1 MILTPIDD
9 LIHIRDDKE
18 KRMVGMA
25 DPQKG
30 PLGTLVI
37 KRGTSVCEVDIGEL
51 LAAMGKQVVAKA

>member
-1 MILTPIDD
+1 MILTPADN

-25 DPQKG
+25 DPNKG

-37 KRGTSVCEVDIGEL
+37 KRGASVCEVDIGEL
-51 LAAMGKQVVAKA
+51 LAAMGKKVVPQA